1 MVLFGRYVD
10 TESNFFRVLSL
21 LLVLCMLFSFCTYP
35 KQVEAAE
42 ALTLAGAVKIVGAL
56 LASLGLYEVVRNSEG
71 INSFTKDFLNTI
83 GGVEKGLLALQASLV
98 ITSKNKL
105 VLRLGEI
112 KAAFD
117 SLVHEKIQAYN
128 AAKSH
133 GLPKTKVD
141 VPYQG
146 AEITQADL
154 SNYVKSGQLSAL
166 HKSEIAETG
175 DWTFSKVAIGSFSF
189 GINDFFNYQDACP
202 FIYNSYGSK
211 VNLLKTFTIGAF
223 VIKMVT
229 SIDESQIKF
238 LVYKYGK
245 LFGYLDEMSIYGSSI
260 ITGIGTLFA
269 SEHGNE
275 IVLVVSTAGV
285 SHGVDHVITYS
296 TYDRLHNDSFG
307 AIESSLAGRTITY
320 NPAKH
325 KLRDGIALPI
335 DDSYNDIFTG
345 NTAIGAINELD
356 ADSYDGYLGN
366 IDGKVLTPADVQV
379 GEDGKIKSIGRTIA
393 DSTAETAERVKEQT
407 GILTDIKTGVGDL
420 AKTIGDLPN
429 KLFNPPKEKK
439 IDWPKFKSIGLEKV
453 FPFCIPW
460 DFYNGVKLFAK
471 PAKTPD
477 STISLHTKYF
487 SINQKIDLSP
497 YKFYIGF
504 FRYSVLAF
512 LTVILAKKTKEMIS

>member
-1 MVLFGRYVD
+1 
-10 TESNFFRVLSL
+10 
-21 LLVLCMLFSFCTYP
+21 MLFSFCTYP

-117 SLVHEKIQAYN
+117 TFVQEKIQAYN
-128 AAKSH
+128 AAKAH
-133 GLPKTKVD
+133 GLPKSEVTL
-141 VPYQG
+141 PYKGAAIMQG
-146 AEITQADL
+146 NLAEFV
-154 SNYVKSGQLSAL
+154 NSGQLTAF
-166 HKSEIAETG
+166 HKAKLNQASKR
-175 DWTFSKVAIGSFSF
+175 TFGKVAIGSLSF
-189 GINDFFNYQDACP
+189 GINDFSNYRDACP
-202 FIYNSYGSK
+202 TI
-211 VNLLKTFTIGAF
+211 VNDGQEMAVLKTFSIGSF
-223 VIKMVT
+223 LIKMCCKKGGRYLV
-229 SIDESQIKF
+229 F

-245 LFGYLDEMSIYGSSI
+245 FFGRFNDMILYGDTIMSGL
-260 ITGIGTLFA
+260 GTLYA
-269 SEHGNE
+269 SEYGNE
-275 IVLVVSTAGV
+275 VVLVVSTAGV
-285 SHGVDHVITYS
+285 DDIDSGVS
-296 TYDRLHNDSFG
+296 TVGDFDDLKNDSF
-307 AIESSLAGRTITY
+307 ATMESSLAGRTITY

-429 KLFNPPKEKK
+429 KLFSPPKDKK
-439 IDWPKFKSIGLEKV
+439 IDWAKFKSVGLDKV

-477 STISLHTKYF
+477 SSIKLQTKYF
-487 SINQKIDLSP
+487 TINQHIDLSP